1 MNKPAKPRAD
11 FPLFAHNCG
20 QWAKKVRGRMHYF
33 GVWSDPSAAEALYS
47 AQAADL
53 HAGRKPRAV
62 SAAGGLTVL
71 ALVNAFL
78 VSKRKMVDSGEIAM
92 RTWLDYQTTG
102 QRLVDGF
109 GRERLAADLAGDDFE
124 DFRAQLAKGWGP
136 VTLANEIN
144 RVRVVFKWAYD
155 AGQIERPMRFGPG
168 FKRPSAKVL
177 RKERAKKG
185 IRMFEAEDV
194 RRLLG
199 LSPWRAAAG
208 GHLAAM
214 ILLGVNCGMGN
225 ADVGSLPL
233 AAVNLETGWLDF
245 PRPKTGIARRCK
257 LWPETLQALT
267 HSLEH
272 RPEPKEEGAADRFFV
287 TQRGGVWSKGTTD
300 DPVCKEMRKLLSVLG
315 MARPGIGFYAL
326 RHTFETVGG
335 ESRDQVAVN
344 AIMGHAP
351 ASSDMSS
358 VYREKISDDR
368 LAAVSEH
375 VHGWLFPS
383 PASGDGQ
390 PAGEP
395 QTSAGEA
402 SEADGDSEPRILR
415 MRRA

>member
-1 MNKPAKPRAD
+1 
-11 FPLFAHNCG
+11 
-20 QWAKKVRGRMHYF
+20 MHYF
-33 GVWSDPSAAEALYS
+33 GVWSDPVAAEALYS

-109 GRERLAADLAGDDFE
+109 GRERLASDLAGDDFE
-124 DFRAQLAKGWGP
+124 DFRAQLAKNWGP

-177 RKERAKKG
+177 RKARAAKG
-185 IRMFEAEDV
+185 VRMFMAEEIHS
-194 RRLLG
+194 LLAVA
-199 LSPWRAAAG
+199 SVPMK
-208 GHLAAM
+208 AM
-214 ILLGVNCGMGN
+214 ILLAANVGMGN

-233 AAVNLETGWLDF
+233 SAIDFASGWLSF
-245 PRPKTGIARRCK
+245 PRPKTGIPRRCK
-257 LWPETLQALT
+257 LWPETLQALQN
-267 HSLEH
+267 SLQH

-315 MARPGIGFYAL
+315 MARPGLGFYAL
-326 RHTFETVGG
+326 RHGFETIGG

-351 ASSDMSS
+351 AGSDMSA

-375 VHGWLFPS
+375 VHGWLFPE

-390 PAGEP
+390 PASEP
-395 QTSAGEA
+395 QTA
-402 SEADGDSEPRILR
+402 ADVQPELEDGGDEPRILR